1 MTGGAF
7 DRHSISIAVNNQF
20 FFISSYSTTVPYR
33 ISGYRILLLTLLQMF
48 LIFQKQIPELESFLF
63 AICNLQKLLM
73 TLAGL

>member
-1 MTGGAF
+1 MFLTTFHHFPDNPKEETFG
-7 DRHSISIAVNNQF
+7 SNTVNKRF
-20 FFISSYSTTVPYR
+20 
-33 ISGYRILLLTLLQMF
+33 LTLLQMF